1 MVLLPPGVF
10 GKLRMCATAFLML
23 FLALTPASPENN
35 SETNSAAAA
44 HGSASGKT
52 KAPEAAP
59 DTLVFE
65 NGDHLSGKLL
75 RVVGE
80 TVWFHSE
87 YVGEIHVKW
96 SQLKEIRTAT
106 KLVVLEKGVSPQDGK
121 LPPDLPEGTL
131 AVSDGSITVRQQEP
145 PGAEVILPI
154 KRAEYVLDETTLRK
168 QIEGHPGILGGW
180 NGQVT
185 AGATVVQATQ
195 NQYTFTGAMALARV
209 VPTVAWLNTRN
220 RTSLDFNGSF
230 GKIIQP
236 PYASGGVMTPG
247 YASKSSIYHADAERD
262 EYFSPRFYALGQTVF
277 DHNFAQDLDLQ
288 QIYGAGIGWTAVKRP
303 EQELDLK
310 TTLQYE
316 SQQFIVNSR
325 AYDQNLIGST
335 LDGTW
340 SVKLPLK
347 VLFRQQVSWIP
358 AYNNP
363 YAYSAGET
371 NTLTMPFFKRLAF
384 SVGSIDSY
392 LNDPPPSSPPT
403 RRNSFE
409 FTTGLTYAIKSNY

>member
-10 GKLRMCATAFLML
+10 GKLRMCATACLLL
-23 FLALTPASPENN
+23 FLTVTPAWTENN
-35 SETNSAAAA
+35 GETNSAAAA

-65 NGDHLSGKLL
+65 NGDHISGKLL

-87 YVGEIHVKW
+87 YVGEVHVKW
-96 SQLKEIRTAT
+96 SQLREIRTAT

-145 PGAEVILPI
+145 PGAEVILPV

-303 EQELDLK
+303 DQEVDLK

-347 VLFRQQVSWIP
+347 VLFKQQVSWIP